1 MRSRLAAPL
10 IAFACFAL
18 AAPAHAH
25 TVWLVPEKAGRWH
38 VLFGGHAGQTNAYPA
53 DKLKT
58 VRAIAANGKTLPVRR
73 TVAPDG
79 VHLAI
84 EGKPSVILVHYD
96 NGIHTSRTDGPSV
109 EKPMNQVPH
118 ATRGV
123 RAIKYHKTLADW
135 TPAVTRGYGQ
145 PFELVPLSA
154 SRPVAGRP
162 MKLRVLI
169 GGKPAPGIAIAR
181 NEEGREAV
189 TDAQGVAS
197 FTPVAGFN
205 RIWSGRRVPVKGNP
219 AFTEDSIEY
228 SLGFFAE

>member
-1 MRSRLAAPL
+1 MDINAGPEQAEAMSASFDERLHPANEVAPS
-10 IAFACFAL
+10 
-18 AAPAHAH
+18 PGDEQWE
-25 TVWLVPEKAGRWH
+25 TVKD
-38 VLFGGHAGQTNAYPA
+38 FQI
-53 DKLKT
+53 
-58 VRAIAANGKTLPVRR
+58 IAADGGNTLYGNGR
-73 TVAPDG
+73 
-79 VHLAI
+79 
-84 EGKPSVILVHYD
+84 
-96 NGIHTSRTDGPSV
+96 
-109 EKPMNQVPH
+109 Q
-118 ATRGV
+118 
-123 RAIKYHKTLADW
+123 
-135 TPAVTRGYGQ
+135 Q
-145 PFELVPLSA
+145 
-154 SRPVAGRP
+154 